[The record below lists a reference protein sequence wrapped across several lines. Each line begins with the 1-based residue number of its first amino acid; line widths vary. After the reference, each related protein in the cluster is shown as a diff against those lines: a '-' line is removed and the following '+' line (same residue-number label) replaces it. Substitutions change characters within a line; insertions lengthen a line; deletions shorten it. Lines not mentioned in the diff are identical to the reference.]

1 MKQLSNNTS
10 WCQMIIKQDKVIKLC
25 YESFCSMYLSYFHH
39 KQKKNLSKMEI
50 YLKE

>member
-25 YESFCSMYLSYFHH
+25 YESFCSMYLIYFHH
-39 KQKKNLSKMEI
+39 KQKKNLSKMKFI
-50 YLKE
+50 